1 MATTKPPKRIVITL
15 GGKGGTGKTLFNRT
29 LYYYLLNF
37 GVKCTAYD
45 ADIENPEFS
54 GYHSDEKTKIRL
66 LNFLD
71 VAAAKN
77 LFTEI
82 ESEKPDVV
90 LVDLPGASSKDTRDQ
105 IQRFDGF
112 RLSEDLGYRL
122 TIATVMNIDYNTIN
136 SLQSMQDFCRSEV
149 DYVVVKSQL
158 WRQSGNDFTRWA
170 ASETRKQFLEFKGI
184 EIEMPI
190 LELSVFDVI
199 HEKNLSFFNTNKLPF
214 GDKILAEAYLSRVL
228 PELQRAGEYLGLSEA
243 PKSKGKATGK
253 SAAETKANPD
263 LVASPSS

>member
-1 MATTKPPKRIVITL
+1 MAATKPLKRIVITL

-29 LYYYLLNF
+29 LYYYLLTF
-37 GVKCTAYD
+37 GAKCTAYD

-71 VAAAKN
+71 VSAAKN

-136 SLQSMQDFCRSEV
+136 SLQCMQDFCRSEV
-149 DYVVVKSQL
+149 DYVVLKSQL

-184 EIEMPI
+184 EIEMPV
-190 LELSVFDVI
+190 LELSVFDAI
-199 HEKNLSFFNTNKLPF
+199 HEKNISFFNINKLPF

-243 PKSKGKATGK
+243 SKAKVKATGK
-253 SAAETKANPD
+253 SAAESKQMPE
-263 LVASPSS
+263 LVTNTPS